1 MTNPHQSADNAHV
14 RVKAL
19 CADLE
24 QDLHQM
30 VQAID
35 NRAALA
41 RHWEDVADAQRA
53 KIEGLRRGILEALRY
68 EVEENMQRFGPMADR
83 LRALAGLP
91 PEEPPP
97 ITETMAA
104 LREVVGD
111 RYDGIDPIAYV
122 AELRGDDVEE
132 LQREIITLESEKASL
147 SAHLETVASERDELM
162 RRVMELE
169 KQAKKEMVR
178 T

>member
-19 CADLE
+19 CAALE

-41 RHWEDVADAQRA
+41 DHWRGVADAQRA
-53 KIEGLRRGILEALRY
+53 EIERLRRGILEALRY
-68 EVEENMQRFGPMADR
+68 EVEENMQRFSPMADR

-97 ITETMAA
+97 ITETMA
-104 LREVVGD
+104 
-111 RYDGIDPIAYV
+111 
-122 AELRGDDVEE
+122 ELRAAFGHHFDGVDPVAYVEE
-132 LQREIITLESEKASL
+132 L
-147 SAHLETVASERDELM
+147 RDDE
-162 RRVMELE
+162 E
-169 KQAKKEMVR
+169 
-178 T
+178 